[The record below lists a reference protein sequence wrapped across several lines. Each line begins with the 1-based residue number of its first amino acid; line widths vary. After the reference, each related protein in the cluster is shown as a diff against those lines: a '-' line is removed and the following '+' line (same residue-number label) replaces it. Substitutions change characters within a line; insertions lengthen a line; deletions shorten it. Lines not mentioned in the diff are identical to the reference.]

1 MRTVAIIVA
10 AAGMAFVLLIVVI
23 VGAAQDQPA
32 GGGAGVLNVA
42 SVPAAFGSW
51 LAKAAAL
58 CPQIGAPLL
67 AAQLKQE
74 SGFNPSARSPV
85 GALGAAQFMS
95 GTWPSWGRDDDGNGV
110 ASPFDVGDAVMA
122 QGRYMC
128 ALAAQMAQ
136 ALAAGRVHGTVQD
149 LALAAYNAGP
159 GGVLAAGGIPHNGET
174 DSYVARIDAGLATFG
189 GGAQPGVGPGLIP
202 DDSSFGA
209 NVVLAARRWL
219 GAPYVWGGG
228 SLTGPTSGG
237 FDCSGLALHAVYTA
251 SGGRITLPHNAA
263 AQSQSPFGTPVTTS
277 QLQPGDLLFFANS
290 PTTPPHHVG
299 IYLGNAQMI
308 DAPETGVPVRVTPL
322 TTPYYTTQTITAR
335 RFT

>member
-85 GALGAAQFMS
+85 GALGAAQFMP

-110 ASPFDVGDAVMA
+110 TSPFDVGDAVMA

-159 GGVLAAGGIPHNGET
+159 GGVLAAGGIPRNGET
-174 DSYVARIDAGLATFG
+174 DSYVARIDAALATFG
-189 GGAQPGVGPGLIP
+189 GGRPGVGPGLIP

-219 GAPYVWGGG
+219 GAPYVWSGG

-237 FDCSGLALHAVYTA
+237 FDCSGLARNAVYTA

-263 AQSQSPFGTPVTTS
+263 AQSQSPFGTPVATA
-277 QLQPGDLLFFANS
+277 QLQPGDLLFFADS
-290 PTTPPHHVG
+290 STTPPHHVG

-308 DAPETGVPVRVTPL
+308 DASETGVPVRVTPL
-322 TTPYYTTQTITAR
+322 TTPYYKTQTITAR